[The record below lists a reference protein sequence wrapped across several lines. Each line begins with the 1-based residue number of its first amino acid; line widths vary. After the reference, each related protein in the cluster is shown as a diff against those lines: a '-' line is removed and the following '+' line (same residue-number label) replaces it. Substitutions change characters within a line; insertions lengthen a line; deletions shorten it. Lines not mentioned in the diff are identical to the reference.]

1 MVNTIECC
9 VGAADG
15 RKAIRCKRA
24 VSTTRSLSSSSRR
37 EEAHFEIQNSKPKSK
52 RAFSLRLLQASSA
65 VAVSIR
71 TCIPTLDPTPIP
83 PARGACFSRQL
94 AGSPPGR
101 GQGWVDSSSLRLRGA
116 PKRRFG
122 ATAAGRGQGWVSCH
136 SSFHTCSPAMKLRQ
150 QDFLRKWC
158 RRFAGYVACS
168 AGVGTP
174 AELFFDLS

>member
-1 MVNTIECC
+1 VVNTIECC

-15 RKAIRCKRA
+15 REAIRCTQLVSLNRA
-24 VSTTRSLSSSSRR
+24 ICRSSRR
-37 EEAHFEIQNSKPKSK
+37 EEAHFKNHNPKPKRK

-65 VAVSIR
+65 VAGSTW
-71 TCIPTLDPTPIP
+71 TCIRTLDPTPIP

-101 GQGWVDSSSLRLRGA
+101 GQGWVRGSLLGVNSSPLG
-116 PKRRFG
+116 K
-122 ATAAGRGQGWVSCH
+122 GQGWVSCH
-136 SSFHTCSPAMKLRQ
+136 SSFHTCSPVMKLRR

-158 RRFAGYVACS
+158 RRLAGYVACS

-174 AELFFDLS
+174 AELFFALP